1 MLRKNNLN
9 HQLRSGPVKFRTN
22 DYIDFALLQFKR
34 NTLEQIAADCLSM
47 NIDNPSEVNK
57 ALDADLEQI
66 NFMKTYLDKTTFRKE
81 KNLVI
86 DYDSFKKF
94 IYTKIPSLENPKD
107 YIADKLG
114 LTQTKEG
121 WIKKINAI
129 KKTINEYNNGNKQS
143 FITAFNQDMD
153 RILTSL
159 QDKNNLSC
167 LSNIENQ
174 VKAGLNTMQAKE
186 NQYYLP
192 LFFVESRKAN
202 STLQKKI
209 NEANQILISKPA
221 DDKSAH
227 IVPSRRHYS

>member
-9 HQLRSGPVKFRTN
+9 HQLRSGPVKSQTN
-22 DYIDFALLQFKR
+22 AYIDFALQQFKQ
-34 NTLEQIAADCLSM
+34 NTLNQIAADCPSK
-47 NIDNPSEVNK
+47 NIDPSEVNK
-57 ALDADLEQI
+57 ALQADLEQI
-66 NFMKTYLDKTTFRKE
+66 NFMKPYLDKTTFRKE
-81 KNLVI
+81 RNLDI
-86 DYDSFKKF
+86 DYDMFKKF
-94 IYTKIPSLENPKD
+94 IYTKIPSLETPQK

-121 WIKKINAI
+121 WIKKITDIRN
-129 KKTINEYNNGNKQS
+129 TINEYNNGNKQS

-192 LFFVESRKAN
+192 LFFAESRKAN

-209 NEANQILISKPA
+209 DRANQILTSEPA
-221 DDKSAH
+221 NDKSAH
-227 IVPSRRHYS
+227 TAPRIHSC